1 MKFFGKKTEEKR
13 EYDRETLRPVLK
25 CSICNGEQ
33 VAGFKNV
40 RTGKFQEVMLV
51 KGEKDLQ
58 RFMEMYGLEKV
69 DKEY

>member
-1 MKFFGKKTEEKR
+1 
-13 EYDRETLRPVLK
+13 
-25 CSICNGEQ
+25 
-33 VAGFKNV
+33 
-40 RTGKFQEVMLV
+40 MLV

>member
-1 MKFFGKKTEEKR
+1 MIRRLWR
-13 EYDRETLRPVLK
+13 ESGHRGDVLL
-25 CSICNGEQ
+25 CICE
-33 VAGFKNV
+33 
-40 RTGKFQEVMLV
+40 TGKFQEVMLV

>member
-1 MKFFGKKTEEKR
+1 M
-13 EYDRETLRPVLK
+13 
-25 CSICNGEQ
+25 CICE
-33 VAGFKNV
+33 
-40 RTGKFQEVMLV
+40 TGKFQEVMLV

>member
-13 EYDRETLRPVLK
+13 EYDRENLRPVLK